1 MVNRG
6 VYFFSY
12 LHKLLEGEGSRGG
25 NRIDKQQYPNIVRGG
40 KQRESFEP
48 FTGRTNHAKIRLH
61 SDGDVNPDIQDTYL
75 DTTGAAIEDGG
86 LTVSSTGSTG
96 LPTRTTRRET
106 TLANLPLNRRQS
118 RVSND
123 RKL

>member
-1 MVNRG
+1 MHTSIRVVKRLFFFLFTQVARG
-6 VYFFSY
+6 RGE
-12 LHKLLEGEGSRGG
+12 HKR
-25 NRIDKQQYPNIVRGG
+25 NRIDKQQYPNIVRGC

-106 TLANLPLNRRQS
+106 TLVNLALNRT
-118 RVSND
+118 
-123 RKL
+123 

>member
-1 MVNRG
+1 MNTYINQSGKSFIFFPIYTSCSRARG
-6 VYFFSY
+6 AQ
-12 LHKLLEGEGSRGG
+12 E
-25 NRIDKQQYPNIVRGG
+25 
-40 KQRESFEP
+40 EP
-48 FTGRTNHAKIRLH
+48 YRQTAVSKYCEFTGRTNHAKIRLH

-106 TLANLPLNRRQS
+106 TLVNLALNRR
-118 RVSND
+118 
-123 RKL
+123 